1 MRKNKLSIL
10 TEELNEL
17 FVQTDH
23 AACKAL
29 FEGIVNRSHINEQD
43 KRRMLLTI
51 ASCDTV
57 IKLQTYAV
65 NSCFSFNGEGVI

>member
-23 AACKAL
+23 ATCKAL
-29 FEGIVNRSHINEQD
+29 FEGLVNKSHINEHD
-43 KRRMLLTI
+43 KRRMLANI
-51 ASCDTV
+51 ATCETV
-57 IKLQTYAV
+57 IALQTYAV
-65 NSCFSFNGEGVI
+65 NSCFSFNDEGVI